1 MAGVATLTT
10 KLKVTGLGSDLNV
23 EVEKII
29 TVPVEEAGSKT
40 TIIATAQTTAL
51 QISDLAPQIALAKM
65 YCLYIKAVVGTIY
78 VQVDTAGTT
87 TFAAAAAHHVI
98 NEGEAY
104 TLPLNPAGNLGVAI
118 DADAVT
124 NSMEWHLLGK
134 A

>member
-10 KLKVTGLGSDLNV
+10 KLKVTGLDDDVNL
-23 EVEKII
+23 ETEKIL
-29 TVPVEEAGSKT
+29 TVPTEHAGSY
-40 TIIATAQTTAL
+40 TIVATAQVTAL

-87 TFAAAAAHHVI
+87 TFAAAAAHLVI
-98 NEGEAY
+98 NTGEAY
-104 TLPLNPAGNLGVAI
+104 AIPINPAGNLGVAI
-118 DADAVT
+118 DASAVT
-124 NSMEWHLLGK
+124 AAFKWELLGK